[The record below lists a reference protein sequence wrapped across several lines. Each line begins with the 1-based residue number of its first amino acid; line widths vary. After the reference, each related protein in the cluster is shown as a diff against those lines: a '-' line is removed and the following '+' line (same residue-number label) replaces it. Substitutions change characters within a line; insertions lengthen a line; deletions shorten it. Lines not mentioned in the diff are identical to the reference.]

1 MAAFMVFVITFSVAF
16 YLGSEIAPRRLCKNL
31 LTTSKKV
38 PLDTLVKMVESFY
51 FKVATRKG
59 LIVPNRWGMSVFKK
73 FPEYDLRKII
83 EHQFCLYEADEDS
96 TYLSVQEQFQR
107 ALEVDR
113 TAM

>member
-1 MAAFMVFVITFSVAF
+1 MTAFMVFVISFGIAF
-16 YLGSEIAPRRLCKNL
+16 YLGSEVVPKRLCKNL

-38 PLDTLVKMVESFY
+38 SLNTLVKMVESFY

-59 LIVPNRWGMSVFKK
+59 LIVPDRWGMSVFKK
-73 FPEYDLRKII
+73 FPENDLRKII

-96 TYLSVQEQFQR
+96 TYLSIQEQFHR
-107 ALEVDR
+107 ALEIDR